1 MKKTSQN
8 CKIDYITCSLG
19 RKINF
24 LKCGDNEGPVA
35 TFVAIL
41 VKVLDTADLD
51 DSNRKNLQKLV
62 RLCCRKSSV
71 SGLEQL

>member
-8 CKIDYITCSLG
+8 CKIDYFTCSLG

-51 DSNRKNLQKLV
+51 DS
-62 RLCCRKSSV
+62 KSKV
-71 SGLEQL
+71 GEAMLPQVKCIRT